1 MGTLVACYIFSLMI
15 LCLAG
20 AFWLRALRIERSAK
34 SMVERMRTNLNVSK
48 GSQNARKRMWLREM
62 RQKVRKGWQGRDID
76 NRFRPSPPDASQK
89 GRIEKVQQA
98 IRKRREALLR
108 AYNGGRK

>member
-1 MGTLVACYIFSLMI
+1 MI

-20 AFWLRALRIERSAK
+20 ALWLKALRIERSSRAFVELAK
-34 SMVERMRTNLNVSK
+34 RNLKISK
-48 GSQNARKRMWLREM
+48 GSRDGQRMRLRDL
-62 RQKVRKGWQGRDID
+62 QKETQRGWQRRDGD

>member
-20 AFWLRALRIERSAK
+20 AFWLRALRIERS
-34 SMVERMRTNLNVSK
+34 SRSFVERAKRNLKISK
-48 GSQNARKRMWLREM
+48 GSRDGQRMRLQDL
-62 RQKVRKGWQGRDID
+62 QKEPRKGWQRRDAD
-76 NRFRPSPPDASQK
+76 NRFRPSPPDAGQK
-89 GRIEKVQQA
+89 GPIEKVQQA

-108 AYNGGRK
+108 AYYGGRK